1 MRSNDPSRFATWLL
15 ERLAS
20 DQTRESLIGDLLE
33 QYASGRS
40 AAWYWRQT
48 FAAILSGTIDE
59 VRGHKLL
66 AVRAVM
72 TGFASIWSFWALA
85 WILIQ
90 IIWVL
95 SSGGVYVGGHWV
107 RLDYHWVHYRI
118 YLALLLTVFGC
129 AASGWIVARLHRH
142 HQQAMVLVF
151 LMSVVLASIV
161 QVAVRVRLV
170 GWPIRPLL
178 MQTALA
184 AVVLLVVAPISI
196 LIGGLW
202 TNYGTRTTGARQNA
216 TF

>member
-1 MRSNDPSRFATWLL
+1 VHSNDPPRFATWLL

-20 DQTRESLIGDLLE
+20 GQTRDPLIGDLLE

-48 FAAILSGTIDE
+48 LAAILSGTMDE
-59 VRGHKLL
+59 VRNHKRL
-66 AVRAVM
+66 AIRAVM
-72 TGFASIWSFWALA
+72 TGFGSIWSFWALT
-85 WILIQ
+85 WILTQ

-95 SSGGVYVGGHWV
+95 SSGGLYIGGHWI

-142 HQQAMVLVF
+142 HQQSMVLVF
-151 LMSVVLASIV
+151 LMAVVLASIV

-184 AVVLLVVAPISI
+184 AVVSLVVAPISI